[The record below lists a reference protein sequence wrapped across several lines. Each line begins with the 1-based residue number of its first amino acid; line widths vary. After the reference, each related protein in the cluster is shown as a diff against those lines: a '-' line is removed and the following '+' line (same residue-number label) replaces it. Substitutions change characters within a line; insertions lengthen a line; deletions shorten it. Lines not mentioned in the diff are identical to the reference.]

1 MRMIVAFAR
10 NVWSLSFPYFR
21 SEERRAASA
30 LLASLVLLNLATV
43 YLNVLFNEW
52 NNLFYTALQT
62 KDWPVFLDQLFRFCW
77 LAALFIAA
85 SVYQLYLNQMLQIRW
100 RRWLTAK
107 LIDRWLENRTYY
119 RMQVADGGADNPD
132 QRIAEDIRAFVASTL
147 TLSLGLLS
155 AAVTLVSFYGVLWR
169 LSGTLPIALA
179 GLAFSLPGY
188 MVWAAIAYAVLG
200 TWLAN
205 RIGHRLAGLG
215 FEQQRREADFR
226 FALVRVRENA
236 EAIAMECGEARER
249 LSLLDRFAS
258 VVGNW
263 RSIMA
268 QQKRLTWYTSGY
280 GQVAIVFPFV
290 VASPRY
296 FAGTLQ
302 LGGLMQ
308 TASAFGQVQQAL
320 SFFVNAYGDLAAWKA
335 VVDRLVQFRGA
346 MEQRDRVPAGVS
358 CIVVERDARDE
369 LSLEGLALTAPDD
382 AVLMTADAVRIP
394 RGATVLISG
403 PSGTG
408 KSTLL
413 RAIAGVWPF
422 GRGLIRIPEG
432 AHLMFVPQRPYLPVG
447 RLRDVL
453 AYPHAGVAIGD
464 RCLREALAAC
474 GLPQLA
480 DRLDEAQHW
489 SLCLSPGEQ
498 ERIAFA
504 RVFLGHPD
512 WVFLDEATAALDEAM
527 EAALYRELARRLPG
541 LTVVSIGHR
550 ASLAALHDA
559 VIRIEKRCGAGHL
572 VAAAAPAQCPRGAA
586 MALQA
591 GLDSMKLTGGGE
603 AARVP
608 CSRLD

>member
-1 MRMIVAFAR
+1 MRTIVEFAR
-10 NVWSLSFPYFR
+10 DIWSLSFPYFR

-43 YLNVLFNEW
+43 YLNILFNEW

-62 KDWPVFLDQLFRFCW
+62 KDWPVFLHQLFRFCW

-100 RRWLTAK
+100 RRWLTAR
-107 LIDRWLENRTYY
+107 LVDRWLENRTYY
-119 RMQVADGGADNPD
+119 RMQVAGGGADNPD

-155 AAVTLVSFYGVLWR
+155 AAVTLVSFSGVLWR
-169 LSGTLPIALA
+169 LSGALPIALA
-179 GLAFSLPGY
+179 GFAFSLPGY

-205 RIGHRLAGLG
+205 RIGHRLAGLN

-236 EAIAMECGEARER
+236 EAIAMERGEVRER
-249 LSLLDRFAS
+249 LGLLDRFAS

-320 SFFVNAYGDLAAWKA
+320 SFVVNAYGDLAAWKA
-335 VVDRLVQFRGA
+335 VVDRLVQFRRA
-346 MEQRDRVPAGVS
+346 MERAGRVPSGGS
-358 CIVVERDARDE
+358 RIVVERDARDE
-369 LSLEGLALTAPDD
+369 LSLEGLALAALDG

-403 PSGTG
+403 PSGIG

-422 GRGLIRIPEG
+422 GRGLIRVPEG
-432 AHLMFVPQRPYLPVG
+432 AKLMFVPQRPYLPVG

-453 AYPHAGVAIGD
+453 VYPHAGIAGGD
-464 RCLREALAAC
+464 RSLREALAAC

-480 DRLDEAQHW
+480 DRLDEARHW

-512 WVFLDEATAALDEAM
+512 WVFLDEATSALDEAM
-527 EAALYRELARRLPG
+527 EAALYRELKRRLPRS
-541 LTVVSIGHR
+541 TVVSIGHR
-550 ASLAALHDA
+550 ASLAALHGVA
-559 VIRIEKRCGAGHL
+559 ICIEKCPGAGS
-572 VAAAAPAQCPRGAA
+572 VVA
-586 MALQA
+586 MAGPARRQPGA
-591 GLDSMKLTGGGE
+591 VMTVQPELDSTELTGG
-603 AARVP
+603 RHLN
-608 CSRLD
+608 RLGCRCPD